1 MHFSSFIVLMTR
13 FSFIAIENGY
23 TVRRFSFIAIENG
36 FMTGYNKNKND
47 KIKIGVIISNA
58 SSILP

>member
-1 MHFSSFIVLMTR
+1 MTR

-36 FMTGYNKNKND
+36 FMAGYNKNKND